1 MKSGRHSDLEEKVIC
16 VSLTADLLIKMLQI
30 INEEYKI
37 WKRNTPFLYDIVMT
51 HALEWPTLTVQW
63 MPKTSRYVCSLF
75 YTPYYLKLRKFRKK

>member
-1 MKSGRHSDLEEKVIC
+1 MHFGDSEEKVLELSFYSYNHHTQ
-16 VSLTADLLIKMLQI
+16 V

-63 MPKTSRYVCSLF
+63 MPGASR
-75 YTPYYLKLRKFRKK
+75 